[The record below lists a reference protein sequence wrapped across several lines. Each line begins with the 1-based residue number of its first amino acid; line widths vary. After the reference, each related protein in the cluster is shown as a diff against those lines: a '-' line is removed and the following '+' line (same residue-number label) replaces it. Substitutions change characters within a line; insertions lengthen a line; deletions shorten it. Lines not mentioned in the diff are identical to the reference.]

1 MDTSFPRLVY
11 HYCSSDVFMKIAGN
25 STLRMTNISKSND
38 FEEVVF
44 SAEYFKKAFIDGCR
58 RFISEHSEVEFA
70 KIFKQID
77 FDCLVENR
85 IKCESLVYYTVCFSE
100 TEDLL
105 SQWRGYACD
114 GTGVSIG
121 FDKTIFDAGTKY
133 KMLKFARVNYNIIEA
148 QSSFAQLVYERL
160 LDVYKKEDPPRTS
173 SDYINALTRLMSL
186 LVYNTV
192 FYKNPAFSEEREW
205 RLVFYPFG
213 NIQNLSLH
221 GMKSYDGANQLFYD
235 RMLEF
240 TDHSTQ
246 AGNFCINP
254 ISFYN
259 KGNNITS
266 YADVDFSKIKK
277 TLIRQIVFGPKSK
290 SNDLDVRL
298 FLLSNGYDLSR
309 IKFRNS
315 IAPYR

>member
-1 MDTSFPRLVY
+1 MDNSIPQLVY
-11 HYCSSDVFMKIAGN
+11 HYCSSETFVKIIE
-25 STLRMTNISKSND
+25 SSVLRMTNITKSND
-38 FEEVVF
+38 YEEVVY
-44 SAEYFKKAFIDGCR
+44 SAEYFKRAFRNGCR
-58 RFISEHSEVEFA
+58 KFIKDYKDSDFA
-70 KIFKQID
+70 EIFEQID
-77 FDCLVENR
+77 FDDLVENC

-105 SQWRGYACD
+105 SQWRGYASD

-121 FDKTIFDAGTKY
+121 FEKTIFEAA
-133 KMLKFARVNYNIIEA
+133 LKHRMFKFGRVIYDISEA
-148 QSSFAQLVYERL
+148 QASFTQLVYTRL
-160 LDVYKKEDPPRTS
+160 LDVYEKKSTPKTTD
-173 SDYINALTRLMSL
+173 DYINALNKLVSL
-186 LVYNTV
+186 LVYSTV

-213 NIQNLSLH
+213 NIRNLSLH

-240 TDHSTQ
+240 TNHATQ

-259 KGNNITS
+259 KGNSVTS
-266 YADVDFSKIKK
+266 YADVDFSKVKK
-277 TLIRQIVFGPKSK
+277 RLIRQIVFGPKSR
-290 SNDLDVRL
+290 SNDLDIRL

-309 IKFRNS
+309 IKFRDS
-315 IAPYR
+315 VAPYR